1 MPFSE
6 IVDDILVSSKSKN
19 PQVKEG
25 TLRFLQRSLCSTTD
39 LPGKDQIK
47 PLAEALVAL
56 LGDSAE
62 PVRSGA
68 ADCLG
73 TMMKLLGERTFNP
86 YIENVA
92 ELQMTKVKDA
102 FGKAEVRY
110 KAGGAKAPVK
120 AAAPAAKK
128 VSSSRCEVILPKLT
142 CSQHCHL
149 LRLQRRLDLHLH
161 HPSGPL
167 RTHRCRA
174 SIRTRWHRHRRLPR
188 RKFWLAW
195 A

>member
-1 MPFSE
+1 MPFHE
-6 IVDDILVSSKSKN
+6 IVDDVLTATKSKN

-39 LPGKDQIK
+39 LPNKDQIK
-47 PLAEALVAL
+47 PMAEALVAL

-86 YIENVA
+86 YVENVA

-102 FGKAEVRY
+102 FAKAEIRY
-110 KAGGAKAPVK
+110 KAGGAKAPAKPPPV
-120 AAAPAAKK
+120 AKK
-128 VSSSRCEVILPKLT
+128 VSYHIVLARHRKLT
-142 CSQHCHL
+142 CSLYCPVHSQRPMASPL
-149 LRLQRRLDLHLH
+149 LRLSNLALHRQC
-161 HPSGPL
+161 P
-167 RTHRCRA
+167 A
-174 SIRTRWHRHRRLPR
+174 SFPTRWPR
-188 RKFWLAW
+188 QRKPHQPRCSHGWV
-195 A
+195 